1 MHLPIK
7 ELFDIFELGCKML
20 LGVTM
25 CEKLQGKGHLWIP
38 QTLDYQTDSIHQRRG
53 GPKHTYSRGFP
64 GGCSFRDDAPKPQK
78 TLFLT
83 WATLGRRCSFLA
95 TVDDTMTAAAA
106 AAAAAKE
113 RSESQDLVVAHTN
126 QVVPTR
132 LVVSAG
138 SL

>member
-1 MHLPIK
+1 MGVHLLFRNEQSRTFTFGFFFMHLPIK

-25 CEKLQGKGHLWIP
+25 CEKLQGKGHLWSPEIP

-78 TLFLT
+78 T
-83 WATLGRRCSFLA
+83 GGP
-95 TVDDTMTAAAA
+95 
-106 AAAAAKE
+106 KE
-113 RSESQDLVVAHTN
+113 FRG
-126 QVVPTR
+126 QVW
-132 LVVSAG
+132 
-138 SL
+138 

>member
-25 CEKLQGKGHLWIP
+25 CEKLQGKGHLWNPEIP

-64 GGCSFRDDAPKPQK
+64 GVCSFRDDTPKPQN
-78 TLFLT
+78 TGGPREFR
-83 WATLGRRCSFLA
+83 G
-95 TVDDTMTAAAA
+95 
-106 AAAAAKE
+106 
-113 RSESQDLVVAHTN
+113 
-126 QVVPTR
+126 QVW
-132 LVVSAG
+132 
-138 SL
+138 